1 MIVVE
6 IVAVVEEGLLS
17 VVKKITTVKQIPV
30 TNRAS
35 QIEYAIRDVV
45 VPASALEAKG
55 HKVLKLNIGDPL
67 AYPGLPT
74 PNHMVD
80 AYQKALIDQK
90 NGYSPAYGI
99 ESLRSAIADDE
110 RSKING
116 GWNCRSEDVYI
127 CHGVTE
133 ALQVIFAAYLSDG
146 DEVLAP
152 GPHYPPYMA
161 YPQVYGGKTVEYRLD
176 PDNGWSIDI
185 EDLKSKMS
193 DKVKLLVLINPNNPT
208 GNVITE
214 DEIDFIIDLV
224 SKYENCTIVSD
235 EIYDRLNFNGNHFST
250 ASRSVNVPVITLN
263 GVSKVY
269 YAPGWRI
276 GYMAFHDPKKNSL
289 DVKDGIERLLRSR
302 LCASTP
308 AQYGYLAGLQ
318 GEDSWMNNYLTTIKK
333 RNDYCVNR
341 INNIKGLSV
350 QPPKGAFYMFV
361 KLTDPYWYENDKKFV
376 LQLLHEEHILTVHGS
391 GFSNKYGKGH
401 FRIVILP
408 TEKILEE
415 ALGRI
420 EKFLSKTIN

>member
-1 MIVVE
+1 M
-6 IVAVVEEGLLS
+6 A
-17 VVKKITTVKQIPV
+17 KQIPV

-45 VPASALEAKG
+45 VPATALEAKG
-55 HKVLKLNIGDPL
+55 HNILKLNIGDPL

-74 PNHMVD
+74 PTHMID
-80 AYQKALIDQK
+80 AYQKAIIDQK

-99 ESLRSAIADDE
+99 ESLRNAIAEDE

-116 GWNCRSEDVYI
+116 GWNCSPNDVYI

-133 ALQVIFAAYLSDG
+133 ALQIIFAAYLSDG

-176 PDNGWSIDI
+176 PDNGWSIDM
-185 EDLKSKMS
+185 EDLKSKMN

-208 GNVITE
+208 GNVISE
-214 DEIDFIIDLV
+214 YELDSIIDLA
-224 SKYENCTIVSD
+224 SNYENCTIISD
-235 EIYDRLNFNGNHFST
+235 EIYDRLNFNGDHFST
-250 ASRSVNVPVITLN
+250 ASRSRDVPVITLN

-276 GYMAFHDPKKNSL
+276 GYMAFHDPKNNSI

-318 GEDSWMNNYLTTIKK
+318 GEDSWMNTYLAKIKK
-333 RNDYCVNR
+333 SNDYCIDR
-341 INNIKGLSV
+341 INNINGLSV
-350 QPPKGAFYMFV
+350 QPPQGAFYMFV

-376 LQLLHEEHILTVHGS
+376 LELLHEEHVLTVHGS
-391 GFSNKYGKGH
+391 GFSKKYGKGH
-401 FRIVILP
+401 FRIVFLP
-408 TEKILEE
+408 TQEILKD
-415 ALGRI
+415 ALDRI
-420 EKFLSKTIN
+420 ENFLSNNHN

>member
-1 MIVVE
+1 M
-6 IVAVVEEGLLS
+6 A
-17 VVKKITTVKQIPV
+17 KQIPV

-45 VPASALEAKG
+45 VPATALEAKG
-55 HKVLKLNIGDPL
+55 HNILKLNIGDPL

-74 PNHMVD
+74 PTHMID
-80 AYQKALIDQK
+80 AYQKAIIDQK

-99 ESLRSAIADDE
+99 ESLRNAIAEDE

-116 GWNCRSEDVYI
+116 GWNCSPNDVYI

-133 ALQVIFAAYLSDG
+133 ALQIIFAAYLSDG

-176 PDNGWSIDI
+176 PDNGWSIDMD
-185 EDLKSKMS
+185 DLRSKMN

-208 GNVITE
+208 GNVISE
-214 DEIDFIIDLV
+214 NELDSIIDLA
-224 SKYENCTIVSD
+224 SNYENCTIISD
-235 EIYDRLNFNGNHFST
+235 EIYDRLNFNGDHFST
-250 ASRSVNVPVITLN
+250 ASRSQDVPVITLN

-276 GYMAFHDPKKNSL
+276 GYMAFHDPKNNSI

-318 GEDSWMNNYLTTIKK
+318 GEDSWMNTYLAKIKK
-333 RNDYCVNR
+333 SNDYCIDR
-341 INNIKGLSV
+341 INNINGLSV
-350 QPPKGAFYMFV
+350 QPPQGAFYMFV

-376 LQLLHEEHILTVHGS
+376 LELLHEELILTVHGS
-391 GFSNKYGKGH
+391 GFSKKYGKGH
-401 FRIVILP
+401 FRIVFLP
-408 TEKILEE
+408 TQEILKD
-415 ALGRI
+415 ALDRI
-420 EKFLSKTIN
+420 ENFLSNNHN

>member
-1 MIVVE
+1 M
-6 IVAVVEEGLLS
+6 A
-17 VVKKITTVKQIPV
+17 KQIPV
-30 TNRAS
+30 TIRAS

-45 VPASALEAKG
+45 VPATALEAKG
-55 HKVLKLNIGDPL
+55 HNILKLNIGDPL

-74 PNHMVD
+74 PTHMID
-80 AYQKALIDQK
+80 AYQKAIIDQK
-90 NGYSPAYGI
+90 NGYSPAYGV
-99 ESLRSAIADDE
+99 ELLRNAIAEDE

-116 GWNCRSEDVYI
+116 GWNCSPNDVYI

-133 ALQVIFAAYLSDG
+133 ALQIIFAAYLSDG

-176 PDNGWSIDI
+176 PDNGWSIDMD
-185 EDLKSKMS
+185 DLRSKMN

-208 GNVITE
+208 GNVISE
-214 DEIDFIIDLV
+214 NELDSIIDLA
-224 SKYENCTIVSD
+224 SNYENCTIISD
-235 EIYDRLNFNGNHFST
+235 EIYDRLNFNGDHFST
-250 ASRSVNVPVITLN
+250 ASRSQDVPVITLN

-276 GYMAFHDPKKNSL
+276 GYMAFHDPKNNSI

-318 GEDSWMNNYLTTIKK
+318 GEDSWMNTYLAKIKK
-333 RNDYCVNR
+333 NNDYCIDR
-341 INNIKGLSV
+341 INNINGLSV
-350 QPPKGAFYMFV
+350 QPPQGAFYMFV

-376 LQLLHEEHILTVHGS
+376 LELLHEEHVLTVHGS
-391 GFSNKYGKGH
+391 GFSKKYGRGH
-401 FRIVILP
+401 FRIVFLP
-408 TEKILEE
+408 TQEILKD
-415 ALGRI
+415 ALDRI
-420 EKFLSKTIN
+420 ENFLSNNHN

>member
-1 MIVVE
+1 M
-6 IVAVVEEGLLS
+6 A
-17 VVKKITTVKQIPV
+17 KQIPV

-45 VPASALEAKG
+45 VPATALEAKG
-55 HKVLKLNIGDPL
+55 HNILKLNIGDPL

-74 PNHMVD
+74 PTHMID
-80 AYQKALIDQK
+80 AYQKAIIDQK

-99 ESLRSAIADDE
+99 ESLRNAIAEDE

-116 GWNCRSEDVYI
+116 GWNCSPNDVYI

-133 ALQVIFAAYLSDG
+133 ALQIIFAAYLSDG

-176 PDNGWSIDI
+176 PDNGWSIDMD
-185 EDLKSKMS
+185 DLKSKMN

-208 GNVITE
+208 GNVISE
-214 DEIDFIIDLV
+214 DELDSIIDLV
-224 SKYENCTIVSD
+224 SNYENCTIISD
-235 EIYDRLNFNGNHFST
+235 EIYDRLNFNGDHFST
-250 ASRSVNVPVITLN
+250 ASRSQDVPVITLN

-276 GYMAFHDPKKNSL
+276 GYMAFHDPKNNSI

-318 GEDSWMNNYLTTIKK
+318 GEDSWMNTYLAKIKK
-333 RNDYCVNR
+333 SNDYCIDR
-341 INNIKGLSV
+341 INNINGLSV
-350 QPPKGAFYMFV
+350 QPPQGAFYMFV

-376 LQLLHEEHILTVHGS
+376 LELLHEEHILTVHGS
-391 GFSNKYGKGH
+391 GFSKKYGKGH
-401 FRIVILP
+401 FRIVFLP
-408 TEKILEE
+408 TQEILKD
-415 ALGRI
+415 ALDRI
-420 EKFLSKTIN
+420 ENFLSNNHN

>member
-1 MIVVE
+1 M
-6 IVAVVEEGLLS
+6 A
-17 VVKKITTVKQIPV
+17 KQIPV
-30 TNRAS
+30 TTRAS

-45 VPASALEAKG
+45 VPANALEAKG
-55 HKVLKLNIGDPL
+55 HNILKLNIGDPL

-74 PNHMVD
+74 PTHMID
-80 AYQKALIDQK
+80 AYQKAIIDQK

-99 ESLRSAIADDE
+99 ESLRNAIAADE

-116 GWNCRSEDVYI
+116 GWNCSPNDVYI

-133 ALQVIFAAYLSDG
+133 ALQIIFAAYLSDG

-176 PDNGWSIDI
+176 PDNGWSIDM
-185 EDLKSKMS
+185 EDLRSKMN

-208 GNVITE
+208 GNVISKKE
-214 DEIDFIIDLV
+214 LDSIIDLA
-224 SKYENCTIVSD
+224 SRYENCTIISD
-235 EIYDRLNFNGNHFST
+235 EIYDRLNFNGDHFST
-250 ASRSVNVPVITLN
+250 ASRSQDVPVITLN

-318 GEDSWMNNYLTTIKK
+318 GEDSWMNTYLAKIKES
-333 RNDYCVNR
+333 NDYCIDR
-341 INNIKGLSV
+341 INNINGLSV
-350 QPPKGAFYMFV
+350 QPPQGAFYMFV
-361 KLTDPYWYENDKKFV
+361 KLTDPYWNENDKKFV
-376 LQLLHEEHILTVHGS
+376 LELLHEEHVLTVHGS

-401 FRIVILP
+401 FRIVFLP
-408 TEKILEE
+408 TQEILKD
-415 ALGRI
+415 ALDRI
-420 EKFLSKTIN
+420 EKFLSNNHN

>member
-1 MIVVE
+1 M
-6 IVAVVEEGLLS
+6 A
-17 VVKKITTVKQIPV
+17 KQIPV
-30 TNRAS
+30 TTRAS
-35 QIEYAIRDVV
+35 QKEYAIRDVV
-45 VPASALEAKG
+45 VPATALEAKG
-55 HKVLKLNIGDPL
+55 HNILKLNIGDPL

-74 PNHMVD
+74 PTHMID
-80 AYQKALIDQK
+80 AYQKAIIDQK

-99 ESLRSAIADDE
+99 ESLRNAIAEDE

-116 GWNCRSEDVYI
+116 GWNCSPNDVYI

-133 ALQVIFAAYLSDG
+133 ALQIIFAAYLSDG

-176 PDNGWSIDI
+176 PDNGWSIDMD
-185 EDLKSKMS
+185 DLKSKMN

-208 GNVITE
+208 GNVISE
-214 DEIDFIIDLV
+214 DELDSIIDLA
-224 SKYENCTIVSD
+224 SNYENCTIISD

-250 ASRSVNVPVITLN
+250 ASRSQDVPVITLN

-276 GYMAFHDPKKNSL
+276 GYMAFHDPKNNSI

-318 GEDSWMNNYLTTIKK
+318 GEDSWMNTYLAKIKK
-333 RNDYCVNR
+333 SNDYCIDR
-341 INNIKGLSV
+341 INNINGLSV
-350 QPPKGAFYMFV
+350 QPPQGAFYMFV

-376 LQLLHEEHILTVHGS
+376 LELLHEEHVLTVHGS
-391 GFSNKYGKGH
+391 GFSKKYGRGH
-401 FRIVILP
+401 FRIVFLP
-408 TEKILEE
+408 TQEILKD
-415 ALGRI
+415 ALDRI
-420 EKFLSKTIN
+420 ENFLSNNHN

>member
-1 MIVVE
+1 M
-6 IVAVVEEGLLS
+6 A
-17 VVKKITTVKQIPV
+17 KQIPV
-30 TNRAS
+30 TTRAS

-45 VPASALEAKG
+45 VPATALEAKG
-55 HKVLKLNIGDPL
+55 HNILKLNIGDPL

-74 PNHMVD
+74 PTHMID
-80 AYQKALIDQK
+80 AYQKAIISQK

-99 ESLRSAIADDE
+99 ESLRNAIAEDE

-116 GWNCRSEDVYI
+116 GWNCSPNDVYI

-133 ALQVIFAAYLSDG
+133 ALQIIFAAYLSDG

-176 PDNGWSIDI
+176 PENGWSIDM
-185 EDLKSKMS
+185 EDLKSKMN

-208 GNVITE
+208 GNVISE
-214 DEIDFIIDLV
+214 DELDSIIDLV
-224 SKYENCTIVSD
+224 SNYENCTIISD
-235 EIYDRLNFNGNHFST
+235 EIYDRLNFNGDHFST
-250 ASRSVNVPVITLN
+250 ASRSQDVPVITLN

-276 GYMAFHDPKKNSL
+276 GYMAFHDPKNNSI

-318 GEDSWMNNYLTTIKK
+318 GEDSWMNTYLAKIKK
-333 RNDYCVNR
+333 SNDYCIDR
-341 INNIKGLSV
+341 INNINGLSV
-350 QPPKGAFYMFV
+350 QPPQGAFYMFV
-361 KLTDPYWYENDKKFV
+361 KLTNPYWYENDKKFV
-376 LQLLHEEHILTVHGS
+376 LELLHEEHVLTVHGS
-391 GFSNKYGKGH
+391 GFSKKYGKGH
-401 FRIVILP
+401 FRIVFLP
-408 TEKILEE
+408 TQKILKD
-415 ALGRI
+415 ALDRI
-420 EKFLSKTIN
+420 ENFLSNNHN

>member
-1 MIVVE
+1 M
-6 IVAVVEEGLLS
+6 A
-17 VVKKITTVKQIPV
+17 KQIPV

-45 VPASALEAKG
+45 VPATALEAKG
-55 HKVLKLNIGDPL
+55 HNILKLNIGDPL

-74 PNHMVD
+74 PTHMID
-80 AYQKALIDQK
+80 AYQKAIIDQK

-99 ESLRSAIADDE
+99 ESLRNAIAEDE

-116 GWNCRSEDVYI
+116 GWNCSPNDVYI

-133 ALQVIFAAYLSDG
+133 ALQIIFAAYLSDG

-176 PDNGWSIDI
+176 PENGWSIDM
-185 EDLKSKMS
+185 EDLKSKMN

-208 GNVITE
+208 GNVISE
-214 DEIDFIIDLV
+214 YELDSIIDLA
-224 SKYENCTIVSD
+224 SNYENCTIISD
-235 EIYDRLNFNGNHFST
+235 EIYDRLNFNGDHFST
-250 ASRSVNVPVITLN
+250 ASRSQDVPVITLN

-276 GYMAFHDPKKNSL
+276 GYMAFHDPKNNSI

-318 GEDSWMNNYLTTIKK
+318 GEDIWMNTYLAKIKK
-333 RNDYCVNR
+333 SNDYCIDR
-341 INNIKGLSV
+341 INNINGLSV
-350 QPPKGAFYMFV
+350 QPPQGAFYMFV

-376 LQLLHEEHILTVHGS
+376 LQLLHEEHVLTVHGS
-391 GFSNKYGKGH
+391 GFSKKYGKGH
-401 FRIVILP
+401 FRIVFLP
-408 TEKILEE
+408 TQEILKDALDRIDKIL
-415 ALGRI
+415 
-420 EKFLSKTIN
+420 SNNHN

>member
-1 MIVVE
+1 M
-6 IVAVVEEGLLS
+6 A
-17 VVKKITTVKQIPV
+17 KQIPV
-30 TNRAS
+30 TTRAS

-45 VPASALEAKG
+45 VPATALEAKG
-55 HKVLKLNIGDPL
+55 HNILKLNIGDPL

-74 PNHMVD
+74 PTHMID
-80 AYQKALIDQK
+80 AYQKAIIDQK

-99 ESLRSAIADDE
+99 ESLRNAIAEDE

-116 GWNCRSEDVYI
+116 GWNCSPNDVYI

-133 ALQVIFAAYLSDG
+133 ALQIIFAAYLSDG

-176 PDNGWSIDI
+176 PDSGWSIDM
-185 EDLKSKMS
+185 EDLKSKMN

-208 GNVITE
+208 GNVISE
-214 DEIDFIIDLV
+214 DELDSIIDLV
-224 SKYENCTIVSD
+224 SNYENCTIISD
-235 EIYDRLNFNGNHFST
+235 EIYDRLNFNGDHFST
-250 ASRSVNVPVITLN
+250 ASRSQDVPVITLN

-276 GYMAFHDPKKNSL
+276 GYMAFHDPKNNSI

-318 GEDSWMNNYLTTIKK
+318 GEDSWMNTYLAKIKK
-333 RNDYCVNR
+333 SNDYCIDR
-341 INNIKGLSV
+341 INNINGLSV
-350 QPPKGAFYMFV
+350 QPPQGAFYMFV

-376 LQLLHEEHILTVHGS
+376 LELLNEEHVLTVHGS
-391 GFSNKYGKGH
+391 GFSKKYGKGH
-401 FRIVILP
+401 FRIVFLP
-408 TEKILEE
+408 TQEILKD
-415 ALGRI
+415 ALDRI
-420 EKFLSKTIN
+420 ENFLSNNHN

>member
-1 MIVVE
+1 M
-6 IVAVVEEGLLS
+6 A
-17 VVKKITTVKQIPV
+17 KQIAV

-45 VPASALEAKG
+45 VPATALEAKG
-55 HKVLKLNIGDPL
+55 HNILKLNIGDPL

-74 PNHMVD
+74 PTHMID
-80 AYQKALIDQK
+80 AYQKAIIDQK

-99 ESLRSAIADDE
+99 ESLRNAIAEDE

-116 GWNCRSEDVYI
+116 GWNCSPNDVYI

-133 ALQVIFAAYLSDG
+133 ALQIIFAAYLSDG

-176 PDNGWSIDI
+176 PDNGWSIDM
-185 EDLKSKMS
+185 EDLRSKMN

-208 GNVITE
+208 GNVISE
-214 DEIDFIIDLV
+214 NELDSIIDLA
-224 SKYENCTIVSD
+224 SNYENCTIISD
-235 EIYDRLNFNGNHFST
+235 EIYDRLNFNGDHFST
-250 ASRSVNVPVITLN
+250 ASRSQDVPVITLN

-276 GYMAFHDPKKNSL
+276 GYMAFHDPKNNSI

-308 AQYGYLAGLQ
+308 AQYGYLAGLE
-318 GEDSWMNNYLTTIKK
+318 GEDSWMNTYLAKIKK
-333 RNDYCVNR
+333 SNDYCINR
-341 INNIKGLSV
+341 INNINGLSA
-350 QPPKGAFYMFV
+350 QPPQGAFYMFV

-376 LQLLHEEHILTVHGS
+376 LELLHEEHVLTVHGS
-391 GFSNKYGKGH
+391 GFSKKYGKGH
-401 FRIVILP
+401 FRIVFLP
-408 TEKILEE
+408 TEEILKD
-415 ALGRI
+415 ALDRI
-420 EKFLSKTIN
+420 EKFLSNNHN

>member
-1 MIVVE
+1 M
-6 IVAVVEEGLLS
+6 A
-17 VVKKITTVKQIPV
+17 KQIPV
-30 TNRAS
+30 TTRAS

-45 VPASALEAKG
+45 VPATALEAKG
-55 HKVLKLNIGDPL
+55 HNILKLNIGDPL

-74 PNHMVD
+74 PTHMID
-80 AYQKALIDQK
+80 AYQKAITDQK

-99 ESLRSAIADDE
+99 ESLRNATAEDE
-110 RSKING
+110 RSKVNG
-116 GWNCRSEDVYI
+116 GWNCSPNDVYI

-133 ALQVIFAAYLSDG
+133 ALQIIFAAYLSDG

-176 PDNGWSIDI
+176 PDNGWSIDMD
-185 EDLKSKMS
+185 DLKSKMN

-208 GNVITE
+208 GNVISE
-214 DEIDFIIDLV
+214 DELDSIIDLV
-224 SKYENCTIVSD
+224 SNYENCTIISD
-235 EIYDRLNFNGNHFST
+235 EIYDRLNFNGDHFST
-250 ASRSVNVPVITLN
+250 ASRSQDVPVITLN

-276 GYMAFHDPKKNSL
+276 GYMAFHDPKNNSI

-318 GEDSWMNNYLTTIKK
+318 GEDSWMNTYLAKIKK
-333 RNDYCVNR
+333 SNDYCIDR
-341 INNIKGLSV
+341 INNINGLSV
-350 QPPKGAFYMFV
+350 QPPQGAFYMFV

-376 LQLLHEEHILTVHGS
+376 LELLHEEHVLTVHGS
-391 GFSNKYGKGH
+391 GFSKKYGRGH
-401 FRIVILP
+401 FRIVFLP
-408 TEKILEE
+408 TQEILKD
-415 ALGRI
+415 ALDRI
-420 EKFLSKTIN
+420 ENFLSNNHN

>member
-1 MIVVE
+1 M
-6 IVAVVEEGLLS
+6 A
-17 VVKKITTVKQIPV
+17 KQIPV
-30 TNRAS
+30 TTRAS

-45 VPASALEAKG
+45 VPATALEAKG
-55 HKVLKLNIGDPL
+55 HNILKLNIGDPL

-74 PNHMVD
+74 PTHMID
-80 AYQKALIDQK
+80 AYQKAIIDQK

-99 ESLRSAIADDE
+99 ESLRNAIAEDE

-116 GWNCRSEDVYI
+116 GWNCSPNDVYI

-133 ALQVIFAAYLSDG
+133 ALQIIFAAYLSDG

-176 PDNGWSIDI
+176 PENGWSIDM
-185 EDLKSKMS
+185 EDLKSKMN

-208 GNVITE
+208 GNVISE
-214 DEIDFIIDLV
+214 DELDSIIDLV
-224 SKYENCTIVSD
+224 SNYENCTIISD
-235 EIYDRLNFNGNHFST
+235 EIYDRLNFNGDHFST
-250 ASRSVNVPVITLN
+250 ASRSQDVPVITLN

-276 GYMAFHDPKKNSL
+276 GYMAFHDPKNNSI

-318 GEDSWMNNYLTTIKK
+318 GEDSWMNTYLAKIKK
-333 RNDYCVNR
+333 SNDYCIDR
-341 INNIKGLSV
+341 INNINGLSV
-350 QPPKGAFYMFV
+350 QPPQGAFYMFV

-376 LQLLHEEHILTVHGS
+376 LELLHKEQVLTVHGS
-391 GFSNKYGKGH
+391 GFSKKYGKGH
-401 FRIVILP
+401 FRIVFLP
-408 TEKILEE
+408 TQEILKD
-415 ALGRI
+415 ALDRI
-420 EKFLSKTIN
+420 ENFLSNNHN

>member
-1 MIVVE
+1 M
-6 IVAVVEEGLLS
+6 A
-17 VVKKITTVKQIPV
+17 KQIPV

-45 VPASALEAKG
+45 VPATALEAKG
-55 HKVLKLNIGDPL
+55 HNILKLNIGDPL

-74 PNHMVD
+74 PTHMID
-80 AYQKALIDQK
+80 AYQKAIIDQK

-99 ESLRSAIADDE
+99 ESLRNAIAEDE

-116 GWNCRSEDVYI
+116 GWNCSPNDVYI

-133 ALQVIFAAYLSDG
+133 ALQIIFAAYLSDG

-176 PDNGWSIDI
+176 PENGWSIDM
-185 EDLKSKMS
+185 EDLKSKMN

-208 GNVITE
+208 GNVISE
-214 DEIDFIIDLV
+214 DELDSIIDLV
-224 SKYENCTIVSD
+224 SNYENCTIISD
-235 EIYDRLNFNGNHFST
+235 EIYDRLNFNGDHFST
-250 ASRSVNVPVITLN
+250 ASRSQDVPVITLN

-276 GYMAFHDPKKNSL
+276 GYMAFHDPKNNSI

-318 GEDSWMNNYLTTIKK
+318 GEDSWMNTYLAKIKK
-333 RNDYCVNR
+333 SNDYCIDR
-341 INNIKGLSV
+341 INNINGLSV
-350 QPPKGAFYMFV
+350 QPPQGAFYMFV

-376 LQLLHEEHILTVHGS
+376 LELLHEEHILTVHGS
-391 GFSNKYGKGH
+391 GFSKKYGKGH
-401 FRIVILP
+401 FRIVFLP
-408 TEKILEE
+408 TQEILKD
-415 ALGRI
+415 ALDRI
-420 EKFLSKTIN
+420 ENFLSNNHN

>member
-1 MIVVE
+1 M
-6 IVAVVEEGLLS
+6 A
-17 VVKKITTVKQIPV
+17 KQIPV

-45 VPASALEAKG
+45 VPATALEAKG
-55 HKVLKLNIGDPL
+55 HNILKLNIGDPL

-74 PNHMVD
+74 PTHMID
-80 AYQKALIDQK
+80 AYQKAIIDQK

-99 ESLRSAIADDE
+99 ESLRNAIAEDE

-116 GWNCRSEDVYI
+116 GWNCSPNDVYI

-133 ALQVIFAAYLSDG
+133 ALQIIFAAYLSDG

-176 PDNGWSIDI
+176 PDNGWSIDM
-185 EDLKSKMS
+185 EDLKSKMN

-208 GNVITE
+208 GNVISE
-214 DEIDFIIDLV
+214 DELDSIIDLA
-224 SKYENCTIVSD
+224 SNYENCTIISD
-235 EIYDRLNFNGNHFST
+235 EIYDRLNFNGDHFST
-250 ASRSVNVPVITLN
+250 ASRSQDVPVITLN

-276 GYMAFHDPKKNSL
+276 GYMAFHDPKNNSI

-318 GEDSWMNNYLTTIKK
+318 GEDSWMNTYLAKIKK
-333 RNDYCVNR
+333 SNDYCIDR
-341 INNIKGLSV
+341 INNINGLSV
-350 QPPKGAFYMFV
+350 QPPQGAFYMFV

-376 LQLLHEEHILTVHGS
+376 LELLHEEHVLTVHGS
-391 GFSNKYGKGH
+391 GFSKKYGRGH
-401 FRIVILP
+401 FRIVFLP
-408 TEKILEE
+408 TQEILKD
-415 ALGRI
+415 ALDRI
-420 EKFLSKTIN
+420 ENFLSNNHN

>member
-1 MIVVE
+1 M
-6 IVAVVEEGLLS
+6 A
-17 VVKKITTVKQIPV
+17 KQIPV
-30 TNRAS
+30 TTRAS

-45 VPASALEAKG
+45 VPATALEAKG
-55 HKVLKLNIGDPL
+55 HNILKLNIGDPL

-74 PNHMVD
+74 PTHMID
-80 AYQKALIDQK
+80 AYQKAIIDQK

-99 ESLRSAIADDE
+99 ESLRNAIAEDE

-116 GWNCRSEDVYI
+116 GWNCSPNDVYI

-133 ALQVIFAAYLSDG
+133 ALQIIFAAYLSDG

-176 PDNGWSIDI
+176 PDNGWSIDM
-185 EDLKSKMS
+185 EDLKSKMN

-208 GNVITE
+208 GNVISE
-214 DEIDFIIDLV
+214 YELDSIIDLA
-224 SKYENCTIVSD
+224 SNYENCTIISD
-235 EIYDRLNFNGNHFST
+235 EIYDRLNFNGDHFST
-250 ASRSVNVPVITLN
+250 ASRSQDVPVITLN

-276 GYMAFHDPKKNSL
+276 GYMAFHDPKNNSI

-318 GEDSWMNNYLTTIKK
+318 GEDSWMNTYLAKIKK
-333 RNDYCVNR
+333 SNDYCIDR
-341 INNIKGLSV
+341 INNINGLSV
-350 QPPKGAFYMFV
+350 QPPQGAFYMFV

-376 LQLLHEEHILTVHGS
+376 LELLHEEHVLTVHGS
-391 GFSNKYGKGH
+391 GFSKKYGRGH
-401 FRIVILP
+401 FRIVFLP
-408 TEKILEE
+408 TQEILKD
-415 ALGRI
+415 ALDRI
-420 EKFLSKTIN
+420 ENFLSNNHN

>member
-1 MIVVE
+1 M
-6 IVAVVEEGLLS
+6 A
-17 VVKKITTVKQIPV
+17 KQIPV

-45 VPASALEAKG
+45 VPATALEAKG
-55 HKVLKLNIGDPL
+55 HNILKLNIGDPL

-74 PNHMVD
+74 PTHMID
-80 AYQKALIDQK
+80 AYQKAINDQK

-99 ESLRSAIADDE
+99 ESLRNAIAEDE

-116 GWNCRSEDVYI
+116 GWNCSPNDVYI

-133 ALQVIFAAYLSDG
+133 ALQIIFAAYLSDG

-176 PDNGWSIDI
+176 PDNGWSIDM
-185 EDLKSKMS
+185 EDLRSKMN

-208 GNVITE
+208 GNVISE
-214 DEIDFIIDLV
+214 NELDSIIDLA
-224 SKYENCTIVSD
+224 SNYENCTIISD
-235 EIYDRLNFNGNHFST
+235 EIYDRLNFNGDHFST
-250 ASRSVNVPVITLN
+250 ASRSQDVPVITLN

-276 GYMAFHDPKKNSL
+276 GYMAFHDPKNNSI

-308 AQYGYLAGLQ
+308 AQYGYLAGLE
-318 GEDSWMNNYLTTIKK
+318 GEDSWMNTYLAKIKK
-333 RNDYCVNR
+333 SNDYCINR
-341 INNIKGLSV
+341 INNINGLSA
-350 QPPKGAFYMFV
+350 QPPQGAFYMFV

-376 LQLLHEEHILTVHGS
+376 LELLHEEHVLTVHGS
-391 GFSNKYGKGH
+391 GFSKKYGKGH
-401 FRIVILP
+401 FRIVFLP
-408 TEKILEE
+408 TEEILKD
-415 ALGRI
+415 ALDRI
-420 EKFLSKTIN
+420 EKFLSNNHN